1 MLLPPASE
9 VAEKVM
15 FSRVCLSTKGV
26 SISDPMSLVGM
37 SKRVS
42 THPHPLDM
50 GPGGDGGT
58 HPPRHG
64 TSGGVGTHPT
74 GMLTCYS

>member
-1 MLLPPASE
+1 
-9 VAEKVM
+9 M

-50 GPGGDGGT
+50 GPGGDGVLIPLDMG
-58 HPPRHG
+58 PQEEWVRI
-64 TSGGVGTHPT
+64 
-74 GMLTCYS
+74 LLEC